1 MKKLIS
7 VVLCLLILG
16 LITPGV
22 LRCNE
27 NIQSSPNEAG
37 FVNIEPQTFYFHYG
51 SYFSRLFQ
59 KSSEAL
65 IWYSF
70 QAADQN
76 YTQKPLFV
84 FFNGGPGSAS
94 SSGLMSMNTTRYTL
108 DNRIASGGG
117 DVYIPNTVSWT
128 RLGNLIYI
136 DARQTGYSYNRMQ
149 RVSDFDARFR
159 EFNSQ
164 NFNPF
169 IDAADFIRVLF
180 RFLDRHPELKR
191 NPVVIVGESY
201 GGMRALAMLHI
212 LLNYTDYG
220 NGREMYQD
228 RALAD
233 EIQAHFDDVFPQF
246 RGQEVPPE
254 IIARQFGYQILIQ
267 PSISYGYQS
276 QITDE
281 MLLEPGSVID
291 QIEQEVGIPYNPS
304 AHGDPLSYVMYTAGR
319 DVYIYTKPRDW
330 LTGFFR
336 NAARLLHNTLN
347 MSQITGVDVTQIPQL
362 YAAERGNAYR
372 VFDTNYEFDLMP
384 ADTSP
389 SIKFLYLDPAR
400 LEAQDAR
407 QETGDLSAV
416 FGELQPWDRYFLSTN
431 YHANWA
437 FHVHNVAKVR
447 GYEVDTDHARFGAM
461 FLKNI
466 AHVNTFITNA
476 ALDLV
481 VYTAAIPPTFSRY
494 GDILESV
501 RYERKSPQGEMRPGQ
516 IVLNYRPSAF
526 PDIQNLETRIIR
538 FPLYASSCHAVS
550 LTQPEDLFNDIFNW
564 LDEVGVDMSL
574 PEYLTKRRENKR

>member
-1 MKKLIS
+1 MKKYIS
-7 VVLCLLILG
+7 VVLCLFILG
-16 LITPGV
+16 FITPSI
-22 LRCNE
+22 LHCKE
-27 NIQSSPNEAG
+27 NIQSSQNEAG
-37 FVNIEPQTFYFHYG
+37 FVNIEPQMFYFHYG

-59 KSSEAL
+59 QSSEAL

-70 QAADQN
+70 HAADQN
-76 YTQKPLFV
+76 YAQKPLFV

-108 DNRIASGGG
+108 DNRIESGGG
-117 DVYIPNTVSWT
+117 EVYIPNPNSWT
-128 RLGNLIYI
+128 RLGNLLYI

-149 RVSDFDARFR
+149 RVNDFDARFS

-169 IDAADFIRVLF
+169 IDGADFIRVLL
-180 RFLDRHPELKR
+180 RFLDSHPELKR

-201 GGMRALAMLHI
+201 GGMRALTMLHI

-228 RALAD
+228 RALAV
-233 EIQAHFDDVFPQF
+233 EIQAHFDDVFPQL
-246 RGQEVPPE
+246 RGQEIPPE
-254 IIARQFGYQILIQ
+254 IIASQFGYQILIQ
-267 PSISYGYQS
+267 PSISYNYQS
-276 QITDE
+276 QITDA

-291 QIEQEVGIPYNPS
+291 QIEQDVGIPYDPS

-319 DVYIYTKPRDW
+319 DVYIYSKPRDW

-336 NAARLLHNTLN
+336 NAARLLHYTLN
-347 MSQITGVDVTQIPQL
+347 MSQITGADVTQIPQL
-362 YAAERGNAYR
+362 YAGARADAYR
-372 VFDTNYEFDLMP
+372 VFDTNYGFSLMP

-389 SIKFLYLDPAR
+389 RIKFLYLDPAR
-400 LEAQDAR
+400 LEAEDVR

-416 FGELQPWDRYFLSTN
+416 FGSLQPWDKYFLSVN

-447 GYEVDTDHARFGAM
+447 GYEVNTGHPRFGEM
-461 FLKNI
+461 FLKNV

-481 VYTAAIPPTFSRY
+481 VYTAAIPPTLARY
-494 GDILESV
+494 GDILDSV
-501 RYERKSPQGEMRPGQ
+501 RHEKKSPQGEMRPGQ
-516 IVLNYRPSAF
+516 IVLNYSPSAF
-526 PDIQNLETRIIR
+526 PDIQDLETRIIR

-550 LTQPEDLFNDIFNW
+550 LTQPKDLFDDISNW
-564 LDEVGVDMSL
+564 LFEIGIDVDL
-574 PEYLTKRRENKR
+574 PE